1 MRSSPEEEM
10 THMFLPD
17 QAGQSTVQTEKV
29 KWAGSRNIDE
39 GGGRIAEG
47 LRAGVHLVCEC
58 QSGRFD
64 SLFESSTFNM
74 HISFFYHYHIIFV
87 LISSI

>member
-1 MRSSPEEEM
+1 M
-10 THMFLPD
+10 TYMFLPD

-47 LRAGVHLVCEC
+47 FRTGVQL
-58 QSGRFD
+58 
-64 SLFESSTFNM
+64 SLPVPKRE
-74 HISFFYHYHIIFV
+74 V
-87 LISSI
+87 

>member
-47 LRAGVHLVCEC
+47 FRAGVHSVYEC

-64 SLFESSTFNM
+64 SLFESSMFNV
-74 HISFFYHYHIIFV
+74 HISFYHYHIIFV